1 MDLIDVTSARHLGGH
16 RLWLRFEDGVE
27 GEVDLSRSLRGPVF
41 EPLRDPAFF
50 AKFFIDLGTV
60 NWPNGA
66 DFAQQALYR
75 RVKAAARTRTGEAK
89 PRRRSSRA
97 RRGARAV

>member
-1 MDLIDVTSARHLGGH
+1 MELIDVTAARHLGGH

-27 GEVDLSRSLRGPVF
+27 GEVDLTRSLRGPVF
-41 EPLRDPAFF
+41 EPLRDPVYF

-66 DFAQQALYR
+66 DFAPEMLYR
-75 RVKAAARTRTGEAK
+75 RAKAGSQRRRTRRART
-89 PRRRSSRA
+89 S
-97 RRGARAV
+97 V